1 MEISRQV
8 LVFLCMHMF
17 YKKSC
22 SLLEPGLDRDYL
34 ITVHTEVICKVLIS
48 EINAL
53 QSNKYLMLPSAAFK
67 LVTNPAR
74 WSLWNSYLLLT

>member
-1 MEISRQV
+1 MCRWKSV
-8 LVFLCMHMF
+8 DKWWYF
-17 YKKSC
+17 YVYICFTKRVAVYS
-22 SLLEPGLDRDYL
+22 EPGLDCDCL

-53 QSNKYLMLPSAAFK
+53 QSNKYLMLPSAIFK

-74 WSLWNSYLLLT
+74 